1 MTRAAGTLEAGQTF
15 AERFRVERP
24 LAEGGMGQLYVVTN
38 VATGHRCA
46 LKLLGAEGCFDD
58 EIRSRFLAEARNTPS
73 DASDHIVKVHDAG
86 VADGRPWI
94 AMELLDGAT
103 LQERVTRHGA
113 LSWTEARDLFAQLCH
128 GLAAAHG
135 RSVVHR
141 DLKPENVFLQVAK
154 SAHGGEFVKV
164 LDFGVA
170 KALDPRLARGTAS
183 IAIGTQGWWAPEQVF
198 GGTIS
203 AATDVWALGL
213 LAYWCLTERPFFDAG
228 MPQSTMM
235 KSATARA
242 AEQGVASRIPPGFD
256 EWFAYCVAWE
266 PTQRFRDAAAAWRAL
281 DAVLKRATEGV
292 APTMVGAPV
301 MATPFAASPTVVART
316 AQVTWPTPTQ
326 HAPSQPHHAPT
337 SPPQMPSLPSYGVT
351 TPTPEARRQGSTWPW
366 IVAVI
371 LSAIGGVAL
380 LAVVGAMRSNDRTP
394 TTTQPTTQ
402 PTAPTPAPTTPPRP
416 APPDRPLSENPQL
429 RMWVE
434 RWYATVTDAAM
445 TDPLSGQVISP
456 EVLDGFYAPTS
467 NFHGMAQPSF
477 DRISRRWIDRRQSNR
492 FSIHLESSTWLP
504 QPQGT
509 TSRGCRMASGGE
521 VFLLALD
528 AEEEGSSVVNGR
540 AAPTCQ
546 RVAGPYLLSVRHDGT
561 DWRICNETWHL
572 ERALRASC
580 PGSF

>member
-46 LKLLGAEGCFDD
+46 LKLLGAEGCFDE

-154 SAHGGEFVKV
+154 SARGGEFVKV

-256 EWFAYCVAWE
+256 AWFEHCVAWE

-292 APTMVGAPV
+292 APTMMGAPV
-301 MATPFAASPTVVART
+301 MATPPYAPRSTLRPMEVSQRT
-316 AQVTWPTPTQ
+316 ERTPTPRAKGLSQSALVAAGALAFTTTLGGGWWLARELSSDAVAPPSTATDAPPQTQ
-326 HAPSQPHHAPT
+326 PA
-337 SPPQMPSLPSYGVT
+337 SPPQATPSRNDLGRPLGERSDLQAFVSAWDQALHAT
-351 TPTPEARRQGSTWPW
+351 IARQGTVSQFYAERTRLQGSKGLPRTRMGVDAYWANVFHGTIEFAWSQATWLDEPLDLTREVHSACKLMTDADPGV
-366 IVAVI
+366 IRIRVPAVSNAPQNGI
-371 LSAIGGVAL
+371 ETIDHIRCEDIHGVYL
-380 LAVVGAMRSNDRTP
+380 
-394 TTTQPTTQ
+394 
-402 PTAPTPAPTTPPRP
+402 
-416 APPDRPLSENPQL
+416 L
-429 RMWVE
+429 RM
-434 RWYATVTDAAM
+434 
-445 TDPLSGQVISP
+445 
-456 EVLDGFYAPTS
+456 
-467 NFHGMAQPSF
+467 
-477 DRISRRWIDRRQSNR
+477 RRV
-492 FSIHLESSTWLP
+492 
-504 QPQGT
+504 QGT
-509 TSRGCRMASGGE
+509 LQICHDAWS
-521 VFLLALD
+521 LD
-528 AEEEGSSVVNGR
+528 EA
-540 AAPTCQ
+540 
-546 RVAGPYLLSVRHDGT
+546 
-561 DWRICNETWHL
+561 ICT
-572 ERALRASC
+572 SC
-580 PGSF
+580 PNARECQSRP